1 VQAYKA
7 ERHARIAVAFT
18 RMSAAVEEMKT
29 AGLPGNEAARLRQYN
44 SLLLGQ
50 WETVRNVKRYR
61 TSMTTR
67 CFGRVYILLH
77 PFIMGPY
84 CAQAEAWRA
93 LHHAHALRSHCFLCA
108 DAYIA
113 GVDASREHT
122 NFGAYALALPA
133 SCALCSM

>member
-7 ERHARIAVAFT
+7 ERHTRIAVAFT

-84 CAQAEAWRA
+84 CAQPEAWRA
-93 LHHAHALRSHCFLCA
+93 LQRAHAEESLPFVCRCVHCWCGRVARAHKLRCA
-108 DAYIA
+108 CA
-113 GVDASREHT
+113 T
-122 NFGAYALALPA
+122 LPA
-133 SCALCSM
+133 SCALRSM